1 MNALIPIQQQSGR
14 TVVSARD
21 LHTFLEDKQK
31 FADWIKKRIQK
42 YELVEGEDYLTFS
55 LNSENGGRSIEYALT
70 VEAAKELAMVQGNE
84 KGKQARRYFIECEKR
99 LQQTVPA
106 PEAVA
111 GGSAE
116 LMLQQAALLVNHA
129 QQLTEQ
135 SGRLAKLETLV
146 THLIS
151 GGRYSQAAPVAPPP
165 PSTSRE
171 EINKLIN
178 DYCGERDIPQH
189 EAWNWLY
196 DRLYQLYRVNIRG
209 YRRQPGV
216 SLLEVAER
224 HGHLEKLYGIIMS
237 ELFYHDYTP

>member
-1 MNALIPIQQQSGR
+1 MNALIPIEQKEGR
-14 TVVSARD
+14 AVVSART
-21 LHTFLEDKQK
+21 LHGFLQIRSK
-31 FADWIKKRIQK
+31 FADWMKNRIEK
-42 YELVEGEDYLTFS
+42 YDLIEGQDFVVISKILEKGRPELD
-55 LNSENGGRSIEYALT
+55 YALT
-70 VEAAKELAMVQGNE
+70 LEAAKELAMVEGNE
-84 KGKQARRYFIECEKR
+84 KGKQARRYFIECEKQ

-146 THLIS
+146 THLIT
-151 GGRYSQAAPVAPPP
+151 GGRYSQPAPVAPPQ
-165 PSTSRE
+165 PSSRE